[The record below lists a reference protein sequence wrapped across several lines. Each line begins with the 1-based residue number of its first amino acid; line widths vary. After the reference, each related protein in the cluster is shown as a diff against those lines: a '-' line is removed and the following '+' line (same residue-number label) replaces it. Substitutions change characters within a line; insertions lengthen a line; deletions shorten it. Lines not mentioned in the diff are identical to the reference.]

1 MSSVPKQ
8 VSNTLQSLVT
18 LTEAGIIRLQRPD
31 RALRTA
37 ISIIRW
43 GVTPAAGYEASA
55 ARYPDEVALIDE
67 LGQLTFRE
75 IQQRTN
81 SLAHALA
88 DDGVNEGDNVA
99 IMARNHRGFVE
110 AVVACSKLGA
120 HALFLNTSFS
130 GPQLADVAEREK
142 PKAIIYD
149 EEFAEVLADAG
160 HRRKRYIS
168 WARAGGGDQGP
179 DARAADRAR
188 RPRQRRAAARS
199 RARRSSSPPAPPARP
214 RAPRAASRSRWTRS
228 AALLSRIPLKARE
241 KTMIAAPLFHAWG
254 FAHFTLGMG
263 LSSTIVLKRK
273 FDEEATLSLTAQHGC
288 TALVVVPVMLQ
299 RILELDDEILD
310 RYDLSRRQGRPGLRL
325 GAAGLVV
332 ERWMDHFGDNLFNL
346 YGSTEVAWATIAT
359 PKDLRDAPGT
369 AGKPPRGTV
378 VRIYDD
384 EGQPVEDGETGRIF
398 VGNDLQ
404 FEGYTGGGNKDVIDG
419 LMSSG
424 DVGHFDDEGRL
435 FVDGRDDDM
444 IVSGGENVFPQEV
457 EELLEGHDSIKEAAV
472 FGVDDEKFG
481 QRLKA
486 VVVTKEED
494 VGRARSRSTSRR
506 TSPATRSRATSSS
519 STSSRARRP
528 ARCSSGSSKRTSRGL
543 NDRYNGGMA
552 QRTDIFSLGR
562 LGLSSG
568 EGRRLDLH
576 ATLEPYEFGGEPYI
590 ASPAVVPVR
599 LDISRTTGNG
609 YALRLR
615 FSAALEGPACAASAR
630 RRRCSRSTPARCT
643 SPAAATSCSSDYVD
657 EHDDLDLRA
666 WVRDAFALAQP
677 GQITCTPEC
686 LGLCP
691 RCGANLNEDPEPH
704 AHEARAATQR
714 WAQKLVRASGT
725 SSPPGPAARRRRR

>member
-1 MSSVPKQ
+1 MRYWLHMSSVPKQ
-8 VSNTLQSLVT
+8 VSNTLQSLIT

-37 ISIIRW
+37 VSIIRW

-75 IQQRTN
+75 IQERTN
-81 SLAHALA
+81 ALAHALA

-110 AVVACSKLGA
+110 SVVACSKLGA

-130 GPQLADVAEREK
+130 GPQLADVADREK
-142 PKAIIYD
+142 PKAIVYD

-168 WARAGGGDQGP
+168 WAEPEGETKDPTLEELIERGDT
-179 DARAADRAR
+179 ANVV
-188 RPRQRRAAARS
+188 
-199 RARRSSSPPAPPARP
+199 PPAEPGKAIILTSGTTGTPKG
-214 RAPRAASRSRWTRS
+214 ASRSQPKS
-228 AALLSRIPLKARE
+228 LDPVAALLSRIPLKARE

-310 RYDLSRRQGRPGLRL
+310 RYDLSRVKAVPVSGSALPGLAERALDGPLRRQPLQPLRL
-325 GAAGLVV
+325 DRGRVGDDRHPEGPARGARHRGQAAARHRR
-332 ERWMDHFGDNLFNL
+332 E
-346 YGSTEVAWATIAT
+346 
-359 PKDLRDAPGT
+359 DLRRRRPARSTTGD
-369 AGKPPRGTV
+369 
-378 VRIYDD
+378 
-384 EGQPVEDGETGRIF
+384 TGRIF

-424 DVGHFDDEGRL
+424 DVGHFDDAGRL

-457 EELLEGHDSIKEAAV
+457 EELLEGHDNIKEAAV

-486 VVVTKEED
+486 VVVSKQKMSADEVKKYVKANLAGYKVPRDVDFVKELP
-494 VGRARSRSTSRR
+494 R
-506 TSPATRSRATSSS
+506 TST
-519 STSSRARRP
+519 
-528 ARCSSGSSKRTSRGL
+528 GKVLKREL
-543 NDRYNGGMA
+543 K
-552 QRTDIFSLGR
+552 
-562 LGLSSG
+562 
-568 EGRRLDLH
+568 
-576 ATLEPYEFGGEPYI
+576 
-590 ASPAVVPVR
+590 
-599 LDISRTTGNG
+599 
-609 YALRLR
+609 
-615 FSAALEGPACAASAR
+615 
-630 RRRCSRSTPARCT
+630 
-643 SPAAATSCSSDYVD
+643 
-657 EHDDLDLRA
+657 
-666 WVRDAFALAQP
+666 
-677 GQITCTPEC
+677 
-686 LGLCP
+686 
-691 RCGANLNEDPEPH
+691 ED
-704 AHEARAATQR
+704 
-714 WAQKLVRASGT
+714 
-725 SSPPGPAARRRRR
+725 